1 MAKNPDALDLVQGL
15 DWSGKRVLI
24 TGANAGIG
32 VETARAMAATG
43 AEVFMACRTR
53 STAEA
58 ARDSIAAS
66 HPQAR
71 LTLLE
76 LDLAYLDSVEACAK
90 AYPHDSLDVLICNA
104 GVYGGPFNQT
114 NDTVEWRL
122 SGGRPFA
129 TILRWFIENSN
140 PDTGAPDEAHRGQV
154 LVVSRVAQPGEG
166 GACVVGYVDAL
177 ANPNANEMARN
188 VADTLAA
195 DFTCMSDTPV
205 YHGQRGPLAG
215 DPVRAF
221 GQ

>member
-1 MAKNPDALDLVQGL
+1 MRFTPLLSAALL
-15 DWSGKRVLI
+15 
-24 TGANAGIG
+24 
-32 VETARAMAATG
+32 
-43 AEVFMACRTR
+43 
-53 STAEA
+53 STALA
-58 ARDSIAAS
+58 AAPAVAEGEGAVSSVYTKLDFETGCIRLST
-66 HPQAR
+66 HEVGAR
-71 LTLLE
+71 FSCSGQGGFGVLFAE
-76 LDLAYLDSVEACAK
+76 SDLRQ
-90 AYPHDSLDVLICNA
+90 SLFFGYV
-104 GVYGGPFNQT
+104 GSWYGDDAWESFGPFNQT

-215 DPVRAF
+215 DPVRVF

>member
-1 MAKNPDALDLVQGL
+1 MRFTSFPVLALVCAFLAAPAALAQGEGDVSSIYTKIDFETGCIRTSTDEVGADFSCAGHRGYGILFAESDLRQSVFFGYVGPWYA
-15 DWSGKRVLI
+15 D
-24 TGANAGIG
+24 GAW
-32 VETARAMAATG
+32 ES
-43 AEVFMACRTR
+43 F
-53 STAEA
+53 
-58 ARDSIAAS
+58 
-66 HPQAR
+66 
-71 LTLLE
+71 
-76 LDLAYLDSVEACAK
+76 
-90 AYPHDSLDVLICNA
+90 
-104 GVYGGPFNQT
+104 GPFNQT

-177 ANPNANEMARN
+177 ANPNANEMARDI
-188 VADTLAA
+188 ADTLAV